1 MRPIEEV
8 CFQAWLPHSGWRPLD
23 HVAGDCRQWDPG
35 HCEYSAVATNPPQE
49 MTAPSELGCGHGA
62 QAKAVAEL
70 NGHLA
75 LDVVPTRHSK
85 RSQAATDLAAIDPS
99 GTESK
104 S

>member
-8 CFQAWLPHSGWRPLD
+8 CFRAWFPRSGRRPLD

-85 RSQAATDLAAIDPS
+85 RSQAATDPAAIDQS